1 MIHLNTLPLKGTS
14 AMKSHILAAALLAGA
29 LSLTACGPKA
39 GVEGSDITSS
49 SSPAAIGAA
58 YVTEMTRIADALD
71 TVKDEESAR
80 AAAIEIRK
88 AADGLKTME
97 EALGGDMS
105 GLRAM
110 QILGSNYQGL
120 VAAQT
125 RMMTSMMRIQS
136 ENPELM
142 NYIGEEMDRLND

>member
-1 MIHLNTLPLKGTS
+1 
-14 AMKSHILAAALLAGA
+14 MKRRLLSAALLTSALLLAG
-29 LSLTACGPKA
+29 CGPKA

-125 RMMTSMMRIQS
+125 RMMTSMIRIQS